1 MEKVILLYFVFINF
15 LTFVIFAYDK
25 FAAKNMQKRRIS
37 EKELHT
43 LTFIGGFL
51 GAPLAM
57 ALFHHKVAKSSFLLK
72 QIIILLLWVVAII
85 YYLTQLNFI
94 SSIFSV

>member
-1 MEKVILLYFVFINF
+1 MQKVILVYFVFINL
-15 LTFVIFAYDK
+15 LTFIIFAYDK

-51 GAPLAM
+51 GALLAM
-57 ALFHHKVAKSSFLLK
+57 ALLHHKVAKNSFLLK
-72 QIIILLLWVVAII
+72 QIVILLLWIVAII
-85 YYLTQLNFI
+85 YYLTQLNFTL
-94 SSIFSV
+94 SIFSV